1 MKIISLK
8 SENILRLDA
17 VEITP
22 DKDGNLIVI
31 GGENAQGK
39 TSVLDSILLA
49 MGGKKAKHQ
58 EPLKQG
64 KKKGTIKVDIG
75 DFTVTRT
82 FTPKGGSL
90 KVTNNNDDRVYS
102 SPQKML
108 DELVGQLTFDPLQ
121 WTQMADRKQLETLKS
136 LVGLDFT
143 DMDDK
148 RAKLY
153 TDRTDINREVKR
165 LESVVKS
172 SEEYDAPL
180 VEVSVAELM
189 EDLQE
194 AQDARWDHEK
204 DVLEVTRLK
213 EAYKDRKESIKHWK
227 EQIKKAEDEMDSLKQ
242 VGKNLQDK
250 IAVQDV
256 PDIESIQQQIT
267 DADETNANIRANLV
281 LRENKSELKA
291 TRKDS
296 EKLTDKI
303 NTIDAKKADA
313 LTSAEFPVEGLS
325 FDEDGVLYQD
335 VPFSQASSA
344 EKLRVSIA
352 MGIALNPDLKVLLIR
367 DGSLLDDTNLATVAK
382 MADDAGCQIWL
393 EKVSSD
399 GEGCTVM
406 IEDGNIKEG

>member
-8 SENILRLDA
+8 SQNVLRLDA

-22 DKDGNLIVI
+22 DGNLIVI

-64 KKKGTIKVDIG
+64 KKKGKVTVDIG
-75 DFTVTRT
+75 DFTITRT
-82 FTPKGGSL
+82 FTQKGGSL
-90 KVTNNNDDRVYS
+90 KVINNNDDNVYS

-121 WTQMADRKQLETLKS
+121 WTQMANKAQLDTLKS
-136 LVGLDFT
+136 LIGLDF
-143 DMDDK
+143 DELDAK
-148 RAKLY
+148 RTELY
-153 TDRTDINREVKR
+153 TERTDINREVKR
-165 LESVVKS
+165 LEGVVQS
-172 SEEYDAPL
+172 SKEHDAPL

-189 EDLQE
+189 EDLQ
-194 AQDARWDHEK
+194 QSQ
-204 DVLEVTRLK
+204 EVINDRANDEREIIRLK
-213 EAYKDRKESIKHWK
+213 EAYKERKRNITDWK
-227 EQIKKAEDEMDSLKQ
+227 MFIAKAEDEMDSLKQ
-242 VGKNLQDK
+242 VGQNLQAK
-250 IAVQDV
+250 IDAQDI
-256 PDIESIQQQIT
+256 PDIESIQRQIT
-267 DADETNANIRANLV
+267 DADETNANIRSNLV

-296 EKLTDKI
+296 EKISDKI
-303 NTIDAKKADA
+303 SAIDTKKAEA
-313 LTSAEFPVEGLS
+313 LTSAKFPVKGLS
-325 FDEDGVLYQD
+325 FDEDGVLYNG

-382 MADDAGCQIWL
+382 MADDAECQIWL
-393 EKVSSD
+393 ERVSSD